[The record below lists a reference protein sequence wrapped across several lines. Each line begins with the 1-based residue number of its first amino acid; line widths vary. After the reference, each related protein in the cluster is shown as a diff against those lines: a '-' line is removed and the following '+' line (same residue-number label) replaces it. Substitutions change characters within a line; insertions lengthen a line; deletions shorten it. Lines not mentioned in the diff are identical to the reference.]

1 VGATTICRRGS
12 PLGFTGGPTRST
24 TSASMTAFP
33 HALNMLTGSP
43 RPTGGQY
50 VNPVNLFDTG
60 TLQYRVPGR
69 VIALV
74 ADIPDVTLL
83 LEELADMQFA
93 SRFPLQRISRCQLG
107 R

>member
-1 VGATTICRRGS
+1 MLTRESR
-12 PLGFTGGPTRST
+12 TGGR
-24 TSASMTAFP
+24 
-33 HALNMLTGSP
+33 
-43 RPTGGQY
+43 Y
-50 VNPVNLFDTG
+50 VNPVNPFDTR
-60 TLQYRVPGR
+60 TFQYRAPGR

-83 LEELADMQFA
+83 LEELAYGQLV